1 MKIFLKKGS
10 RNYKEKRL
18 LEALEP
24 IIKKRMAEE
33 PDFGRR
39 FVPANTYEELKA
51 LHDRYVPDDV
61 EFEEIKTKTNNTMTK
76 SKLVEE
82 DADDVYNF
90 GDETGFNDSD
100 FVDPFNRENPKVRD
114 YVLSQDPL
122 EEHTTRQEKPNPFQK
137 FDEPTSF
144 DEAFEIPE
152 SVKIGEGKKVKDDDG
167 EKEQGGSRGSK
178 SREPLNPNF
187 DDMTAHKKKRS
198 SKKFAKYIVETTTM
212 LLEKGFVWYANKDI
226 TEAKLAEYEL
236 NGEIDLNL
244 LLTLEDGQE
253 ATVKQFFQGQ
263 CAAAEQ
269 LLKITDE
276 EKSDLADA
284 LAEVMMEKG
293 FAPTPMQELML
304 ATATIVG
311 KQAITLMALKAQ
323 TNGLLSQ
330 LRSMNDPQQPRATAQ
345 VYTSEAPSTPKEEI
359 ENEIAR
365 EEMEKEIIAQDEVV
379 SEYFSKTPTELAL
392 SETLDTLE

>member
-1 MKIFLKKGS
+1 MKIFLKRGLKH
-10 RNYKEKRL
+10 YKEKKL
-18 LEALEP
+18 LEQLEP
-24 IIKKRMAEE
+24 VIKKQMEKDPSFAQK
-33 PDFGRR
+33 
-39 FVPANTYEELKA
+39 FVPAKNYDELKA
-51 LHDRYVPDDV
+51 LYDRYVPQEV
-61 EFEEIKTKTNNTMTK
+61 EFEEIKTKSNNQMSK
-76 SKLVEE
+76 SKINEDVE
-82 DADDVYNF
+82 DVYF
-90 GDETGFNDSD
+90 GDDGGNDDSR
-100 FVDPFNRENPKVRD
+100 FVDPFNRENPKVRE
-114 YVLSQDPL
+114 YVLSEDPL

-152 SVKIGEGKKVKDDDG
+152 SVKIGDGKKVKDDDG
-167 EKEQGGSRGSK
+167 EKEQGGSKGSK
-178 SREPLNPNF
+178 SREPLNPSF
-187 DDMTAHKKKRS
+187 DDMTTNKKKRS
-198 SKKFAKYIVETTTM
+198 SKKFAKYIVETVSM
-212 LLEKGFVWYANKDI
+212 LIEKGFVWYANKDI
-226 TEAKLAEYEL
+226 TDAKLAEYEL

-276 EKSDLADA
+276 ERQDLTDA

-323 TNGLLSQ
+323 TNGLLVQ
-330 LRSMNDPQQPRATAQ
+330 LRSMNDPQAPRASAQ
-345 VYTSEAPSTPKEEI
+345 VYTSETPSSPKEEI
-359 ENEIAR
+359 ENDLAI
-365 EEMEKEIIAQDEVV
+365 EELEKEIVAKDEVV
-379 SEYFSKTPTELAL
+379 TEYFSKSPTELAL
-392 SETLDTLE
+392 SESLDTIE